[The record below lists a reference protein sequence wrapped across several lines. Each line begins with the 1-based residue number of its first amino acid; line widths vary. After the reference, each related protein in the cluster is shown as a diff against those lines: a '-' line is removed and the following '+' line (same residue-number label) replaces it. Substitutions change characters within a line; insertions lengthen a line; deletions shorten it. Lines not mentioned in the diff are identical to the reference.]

1 MKDYKMYYLQET
13 FDKIFAQK
21 KINTVT
27 GEIYYKHD
35 GEKFENIIKKLLE
48 EMFSELVWIPT
59 EVTND
64 GNKDFWASKFGEIL
78 WAECKNYATPLE
90 MKTVSPTLVMAQLC
104 NADEIYFFSVSPINS
119 NAKKK
124 ICYYSQINQKKVH
137 FICDEVLES
146 LLLQFEKTRA
156 FFSHLENLPTV
167 SKASLLPEQYTLI
180 MKNPFLNIIT
190 DDQIIGK
197 PLEKIELNEIISEQ
211 IFVINNSTTDNLEFT
226 IKIDTQND
234 NLYCFEYLEE
244 CVPSSIGN
252 IYEEF
257 SIKPYEVFTKI
268 YNFRVVVHQPELQ
281 VPSLTVTYHNSE
293 NCCKAGSKQFVRCK
307 NIGRINLIGSE
318 YEDIINMVAPKITH
332 MKRLFVFWCK
342 GKSGVGKTR
351 MLEEITALFMKSH
364 YKILNFV
371 GVERENS
378 FSIIKEIIYVLYNI
392 SEDMIEKTV
401 LNFKETNNQSTL
413 PPNTIGGLK
422 LLRALYENKNSIKSF
437 LEEFGELIYE
447 KLSRNKYAIM
457 LDNVQYFDD
466 GMAAF
471 VDGIIMYS
479 KNTNRQN
486 SVAVCLT
493 INEDYL
499 TNNPPAQKM
508 LGLLGKLQ
516 DNSFIDTCP
525 VNLTGFAPDSNSG
538 LLYIKQVLKL
548 KEESFDEYL
557 IKLVENANY
566 NPYNLK
572 YYAGYID
579 EQKNISSV
587 HNGQRIIHNP
597 IAFIKIIDDMPAQ
610 LETALNERWTTMCCQ
625 SSADKDA
632 EKNKDKFLY
641 ILSCLH
647 IFRSLSYEE
656 LLQLGCIK
664 KYIRYL
670 KEYHFVKIVSNGSSY
685 NYVFDHDLIEN
696 FFEKIEPENLFC
708 GIKNLKKRNLADFEI
723 DYPFAFHYINLNKN
737 SNINDLLESIEYG
750 ISNELPYRLVL
761 KYQQLSV
768 KNIIK
773 NWDIINSPEK
783 CISYVCKVC
792 VAVRERLGGR
802 HAHDL
807 YVKIKNKLNKYPAKE
822 IVKINNFPDMLF
834 DICENYHHL
843 GNYKEVINIYK
854 KYLVEFEQIY
864 KENKTE
870 NYLNVIAF
878 IYNRLA
884 IAYKHFPD
892 PKSKKLRDTCIELAL
907 DYSKNL
913 KNRQY
918 YAESLYDKA
927 DFYYN
932 YIENR
937 EMFIDFCNQSC
948 CEIDDNN
955 IELMYLHNIQR
966 KIRLGFVRQERQEIP
981 ALIRKGLNYIEN
993 GEYTDYRFFF
1003 SKFLHT
1009 AQAMFYLLEGKDLKK
1024 ALQEIYLSIQD
1035 TLAFGTNEISYNQFL
1050 QGKIYFMLNEYTKAY
1065 EAYKE
1070 AYLSVQ
1076 KSRLIE
1082 KDFVLELISD
1092 DIKLKVHYFSN
1103 EDFTFLNEND
1113 YECVCQVLKM
1123 DEQEY
1128 KAYQNN
1134 YCAKSIICSD
1144 DGKENYPSI

>member
-1 MKDYKMYYLQET
+1 MYYLQEAFNKT
-13 FDKIFAQK
+13 FVQE

-35 GEKFENIIKKLLE
+35 GQKFENIIKKLLE
-48 EMFSELVWIPT
+48 EMFPEIVWNPT

-124 ICYYSQINQKKVH
+124 ICYYSQINQKRIH

-146 LLLQFEKTRA
+146 LLLRFDKTRA
-156 FFSHLENLPTV
+156 CFSHLKNLPAV
-167 SKASLLPEQYTLI
+167 SKASLSPEQYTLI

-226 IKIDTQND
+226 IKIDTHND

-252 IYEEF
+252 IDEEF

-268 YNFRVVVHQPELQ
+268 YNFRVVVYQPELQ
-281 VPSLTVTYHNSE
+281 IPTLTITYHNAE
-293 NCCKAGSKQFVRCK
+293 NGFEPAPKQCVRCE
-307 NIGRINLIGSE
+307 NIGRINLIGAE
-318 YEDIINMVAPKITH
+318 YEDIIKMVTPKITH
-332 MKRLFVFWCK
+332 MKRLLVFWCK

-351 MLEEITALFMKSH
+351 ILEEITALFMKSH
-364 YKILNFV
+364 YKVLNFM
-371 GVERENS
+371 GIEQENS

-392 SEDMIEKTV
+392 TEDMIEKIV
-401 LNFKETNNQSTL
+401 LSYQETHRQNTL
-413 PPNTIGGLK
+413 PSNTVGGLE

-437 LEEFGELIYE
+437 LEKFGELIYE

-457 LDNVQYFDD
+457 LDNLQYFDD
-466 GMAAF
+466 GMIAF
-471 VDGIIMYS
+471 MNGLIMYS

-486 SVAVCLT
+486 SIALCLT

-499 TNNPPAQKM
+499 SDNLPAQKM
-508 LGLLGKLQ
+508 IGLLEKLQ
-516 DNSFIDTCP
+516 DNSFVDACS
-525 VNLTGFAPDSNSG
+525 VNLSGFSPDSDSG
-538 LLYIKQVLKL
+538 LLYIKQFLKIR
-548 KEESFDEYL
+548 EETFDEYL
-557 IKLVENANY
+557 KNLVKNANY
-566 NPYNLK
+566 NPYNIK
-572 YYAGYID
+572 YYAEYINS
-579 EQKNISSV
+579 KKTVSSV

-597 IAFIKIIDDMPAQ
+597 VAFIKIIDDIPSE
-610 LETALNERWTTMCCQ
+610 LETTLNERWMKMCR
-625 SSADKDA
+625 SSADGNI
-632 EKNKDKFLY
+632 EKSKNKFLY

-647 IFRSLSYEE
+647 IFRYLSYEDF
-656 LLQLGCIK
+656 LKLGCIK
-664 KYIRYL
+664 KYINHL
-670 KEYHFVKIVSNGSSY
+670 KNYHFIKMVSSGSSY
-685 NYVFDHDLIEN
+685 KYVFDHDLIEN
-696 FFEKIEPENLFC
+696 FFEKIDSQNLFC
-708 GIKNLKKRNLADFEI
+708 GVKYLKNKNLADFEI
-723 DYPFAFHYINLNKN
+723 DYPYAFHYINLNKN
-737 SNINDLLESIEYG
+737 SDINDLLESIEYG
-750 ISNELPYRLVL
+750 ISNELPYRLFL
-761 KYQQLSV
+761 RYQQLSL

-773 NWDIINSPEK
+773 NWDIINNPEK
-783 CISYVCKVC
+783 CISYARKVC
-792 VAVRERLGGR
+792 TAVRERLGGG

-807 YVKIKNKLNKYPAKE
+807 YVKIKNKLDKYSAKE

-843 GNYKEVINIYK
+843 GKYKEVTKIYG
-854 KYLVEFEQIY
+854 KYLEEFERIY
-864 KENKTE
+864 KENKAE
-870 NYLNVIAF
+870 NYLNIIAF

-892 PKSKKLRDTCIELAL
+892 PKSQNLRDAYIESAL
-907 DYSKNL
+907 NYSKKL

-927 DFYYN
+927 EFYYN
-932 YIENR
+932 YKENK
-937 EMFIDFCNQSC
+937 EMFVDFCNLSC
-948 CEIDDNN
+948 CEVDNNN

-966 KIRLGFVRQERQEIP
+966 KIRLGFVEQKREEIP
-981 ALIRKGLNYIEN
+981 GLIQEGLNYIEN

-1009 AQAMFYLLEGKDLKK
+1009 AQAMFYLLEGKNFKK
-1024 ALQEIYLSIQD
+1024 ALQETYLSIQD
-1035 TLAFGTNEISYNQFL
+1035 TLSFGTNEISYNQFL
-1050 QGKIYFMLNEYTKAY
+1050 QGKIYFMLKEYSKAF

-1082 KDFVLELISD
+1082 KDFILELISD

-1103 EDFTFLNEND
+1103 EDFTFLSEND
-1113 YECVCQVLKM
+1113 YECVCRLM
-1123 DEQEY
+1123 EMSEQEY
-1128 KAYQNN
+1128 NAYQND
-1134 YCAKSIICSD
+1134 YHAKSIICSD